1 MGKMIAGKLLY
12 GLVCL
17 LAAVLLVVSGYA
29 HKVVGLTT
37 TLEKGVAIP
46 GSTTVG
52 TAVGPMNILV
62 MGLESRTN
70 YQGQTLP
77 NDLLTAMHA
86 GNAAAVNA
94 GQLGSQDTNTLI
106 LIHVFAGGQQA
117 VGFSIPRDDLVT
129 YPQAYDG
136 QAEGKIDGA
145 YAYAYYGYVN
155 QHSGTE
161 GSADLYLHANQ
172 AGQAAT
178 IATVQAVTGQ
188 HIDHFVEVNLAGF
201 YYLAGAFGG
210 IEVCIQPAPASAEP
224 AGLPAGTNLTDA
236 DTSGTGGTVTVPP
249 NAPYGIPCVY

>member
-86 GNAAAVNA
+86 GNVYGAVNA
-94 GQLGSQDTNTLI
+94 GQ
-106 LIHVFAGGQQA
+106 
-117 VGFSIPRDDLVT
+117 
-129 YPQAYDG
+129 
-136 QAEGKIDGA
+136 
-145 YAYAYYGYVN
+145 
-155 QHSGTE
+155 
-161 GSADLYLHANQ
+161 SAAR
-172 AGQAAT
+172 T
-178 IATVQAVTGQ
+178 PTR
-188 HIDHFVEVNLAGF
+188 
-201 YYLAGAFGG
+201 
-210 IEVCIQPAPASAEP
+210 
-224 AGLPAGTNLTDA
+224 
-236 DTSGTGGTVTVPP
+236 
-249 NAPYGIPCVY
+249 